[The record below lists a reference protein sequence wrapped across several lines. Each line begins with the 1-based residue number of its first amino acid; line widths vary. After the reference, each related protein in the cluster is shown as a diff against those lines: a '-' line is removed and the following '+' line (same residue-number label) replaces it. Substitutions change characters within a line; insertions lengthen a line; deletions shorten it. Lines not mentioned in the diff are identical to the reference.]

1 MLTSIPTSLSSS
13 ISPSCHLK
21 YICIG
26 QRIKS
31 FEANFPEMVSF
42 SCKVEQFLFYCA
54 QHWQNATTR
63 LRRRKSIHV
72 LQTIKRERSLNNS
85 TLKNIKRERTLNSS
99 TLKNKA
105 TSSTTHDIFILCFLL
120 KHPMVFVC
128 QGLPVLCPSFLNIS
142 TLSSKHQK
150 QWSCRWQL
158 LNIFSKSSMSMFLSA
173 ITYSRCFFKIFK
185 PNVFFQANPKP
196 PISCT
201 LPLVNAMRRHDWP
214 WAW

>member
-1 MLTSIPTSLSSS
+1 MLLSIPTSLSSS

-42 SCKVEQFLFYCA
+42 SCKVEQFLLYCA

-63 LRRRKSIHV
+63 LRRRKSIYV
-72 LQTIKRERSLNNS
+72 LQ
-85 TLKNIKRERTLNSS
+85 NIKRERTLNNS

-105 TSSTTHDIFILCFLL
+105 TSYNTHDIFILCFLL

-150 QWSCRWQL
+150 QGSCRWQL
-158 LNIFSKSSMSMFLSA
+158 LNIFSKSSISMFLSA

>member
-42 SCKVEQFLFYCA
+42 SCKVEQFLLYCV

-63 LRRRKSIHV
+63 LRRWKSIHV
-72 LQTIKRERSLNNS
+72 LQTIKRERTLNN
-85 TLKNIKRERTLNSS
+85 S

-105 TSSTTHDIFILCFLL
+105 TSYNTHDIFILCFLL

-128 QGLPVLCPSFLNIS
+128 QGLPVLCPSFLNILHS
-142 TLSSKHQK
+142 VQNTRSSEVADDNYWIYSQSLPCPC
-150 QWSCRWQL
+150 SCQ
-158 LNIFSKSSMSMFLSA
+158 
-173 ITYSRCFFKIFK
+173 
-185 PNVFFQANPKP
+185 P
-196 PISCT
+196 
-201 LPLVNAMRRHDWP
+201 
-214 WAW
+214 

>member
-42 SCKVEQFLFYCA
+42 SYKVEQLLLYWA

-63 LRRRKSIHV
+63 LRRRKSIYV
-72 LQTIKRERSLNNS
+72 LQTIKRERTLNN
-85 TLKNIKRERTLNSS
+85 S

-158 LNIFSKSSMSMFLSA
+158 LNIFSKSSISMFLSA

-196 PISCT
+196 PIS
-201 LPLVNAMRRHDWP
+201 LPLVNAMRKHDWP
-214 WAW
+214 CVW

>member
-42 SCKVEQFLFYCA
+42 SYKVEQLLLYWA

-63 LRRRKSIHV
+63 LRRRKSIYV
-72 LQTIKRERSLNNS
+72 LQTIKRERTLNN
-85 TLKNIKRERTLNSS
+85 S

>member
-42 SCKVEQFLFYCA
+42 SCKVEQFLLYCA

-63 LRRRKSIHV
+63 LRRRKSIYV
-72 LQTIKRERSLNNS
+72 LQTIKRERTLNN
-85 TLKNIKRERTLNSS
+85 S

-158 LNIFSKSSMSMFLSA
+158 LNIFSKSSISMFLSA

-185 PNVFFQANPKP
+185 PNVFFQANPMP

-201 LPLVNAMRRHDWP
+201 LPL
-214 WAW
+214 

>member
-42 SCKVEQFLFYCA
+42 SCKVEQFLLYCA

-72 LQTIKRERSLNNS
+72 LQ
-85 TLKNIKRERTLNSS
+85 NIKRERTLNNS

-105 TSSTTHDIFILCFLL
+105 TSSTTHDILSVKASLSFALPFWIFLHSVQNTRSSEVADDNYWIYIV
-120 KHPMVFVC
+120 KVFHVHV
-128 QGLPVLCPSFLNIS
+128 PVSHNLLAMFLQDIQAKCIFPSQPQAPNFLYF
-142 TLSSKHQK
+142 TLSKCH
-150 QWSCRWQL
+150 
-158 LNIFSKSSMSMFLSA
+158 A
-173 ITYSRCFFKIFK
+173 
-185 PNVFFQANPKP
+185 
-196 PISCT
+196 
-201 LPLVNAMRRHDWP
+201 
-214 WAW
+214 

>member
-42 SCKVEQFLFYCA
+42 SYKVEQLLLYWA

-63 LRRRKSIHV
+63 LRRRKSIYV
-72 LQTIKRERSLNNS
+72 LQTIKRERTLNN
-85 TLKNIKRERTLNSS
+85 S

-158 LNIFSKSSMSMFLSA
+158 LNIFSKSSISMFLSA

>member
-72 LQTIKRERSLNNS
+72 LQTIKRG
-85 TLKNIKRERTLNSS
+85 RTLNNP
-99 TLKNKA
+99 TLKSKA

-150 QWSCRWQL
+150 QGSCRWQL
-158 LNIFSKSSMSMFLSA
+158 LNIFSKSSISMFLSA